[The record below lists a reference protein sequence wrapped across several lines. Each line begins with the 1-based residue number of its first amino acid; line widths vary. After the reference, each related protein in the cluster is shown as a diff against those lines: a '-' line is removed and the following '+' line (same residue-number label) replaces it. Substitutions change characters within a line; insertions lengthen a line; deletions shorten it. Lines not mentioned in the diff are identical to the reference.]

1 MLVQLAEPLRELNTI
16 FQRSREH
23 LIAFVAIAFTSI
35 LSRRL
40 TRKGAEKF
48 SA

>member
-1 MLVQLAEPLRELNTI
+1 LNTI

-40 TRKGAEKF
+40 KRQAAEKF